1 MLHWNVEPELL
12 ETKWKKFKSMIPD
25 DLVLYGHDY
34 LALDMYDSIK
44 GEYTHPI
51 FLSV

>member
-44 GEYTHPI
+44 GEYTHPR